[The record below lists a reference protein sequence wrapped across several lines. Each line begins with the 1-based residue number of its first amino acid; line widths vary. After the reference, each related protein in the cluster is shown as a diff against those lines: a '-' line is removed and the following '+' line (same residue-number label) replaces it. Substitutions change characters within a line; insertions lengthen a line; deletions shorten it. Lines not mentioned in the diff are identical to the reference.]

1 MKKYEL
7 TVVINP
13 NLDEEAVKAEI
24 AAVQALIERFGG
36 TIEKVDEWG
45 KRRLAYEINKVNEG
59 FYTFITFNSEASTP
73 VELEKR
79 MRIRENVLRYLTI
92 AQED

>member
-13 NLDEEAVKAEI
+13 NLDEEAAKAEL
-24 AAVQALIERFGG
+24 ASVQALIERFGG

-45 KRRLAYEINKVNEG
+45 KRRLAYEINKLTEG
-59 FYTFITFNSEASTP
+59 VYTFITFSSEPSAP
-73 VELEKR
+73 VEIEKR
-79 MRIRENVLRYLTI
+79 MRIKENVLRYLI
-92 AQED
+92 VAQEA

>member
-13 NLDEEAVKAEI
+13 NLDEEAIKAEL
-24 AAVQALIERFGG
+24 ADVQALIERFGG

-59 FYTFITFNSEASTP
+59 YYTFITFSAEAGTP

-79 MRIRENVLRYLTI
+79 MRIKENVLRYLII
-92 AQED
+92 AEEA

>member
-13 NLDEEAVKAEI
+13 NLDEEAVKAEL
-24 AAVQALIERFGG
+24 AAVQALVERFGG

-59 FYTFITFNSEASTP
+59 FYTFITFSSEASTP
-73 VELEKR
+73 VELEQR
-79 MRIRENVLRYLTI
+79 MRIRENVLRYLII

>member
-13 NLDEEAVKAEI
+13 NLDEEAIKAEL
-24 AAVQALIERFGG
+24 AAVQALVERFGG

-45 KRRLAYEINKVNEG
+45 KRRLAYEINKVHEG
-59 FYTFITFNSEASTP
+59 FYTFITFSSEASTP

-79 MRIRENVLRYLTI
+79 MRIRENVLRYLII
-92 AQED
+92 AQEA

>member
-13 NLDEEAVKAEI
+13 NLEEDAIKAELSD
-24 AAVQALIERFGG
+24 VQALIERFGG
-36 TIEKVDEWG
+36 TIDKVDEWG

-59 FYTFITFNSEASTP
+59 YYTFITFTSESSTP

-79 MRIRENVLRYLTI
+79 MRIKENVLRYLTI
-92 AQED
+92 AAEA